1 MLKKQ
6 DILNSTDGGL
16 EVFRYYLQGNWQVGK
31 NFKNPLYDDKNAS
44 CNIYK
49 DKRSDTYKMKDFGD
63 ESFSGDCFFLVGYLH
78 GLDCRNASNFIEI
91 LKIINRDMSLGL
103 EEKTRVLKASSKRN
117 VSSVEPIENTEKT
130 NEIEN
135 GKNNENNEDISDT
148 ERAQTPYEFIS
159 KAFTEQ
165 ELAFWSKSGI
175 THSLLQKYEVVAMQR
190 FSSINKK
197 GKPYTLHSS
206 QSEPMFGYVSPNSIK
221 VYRPFSKIRF
231 LYGGNVTDY
240 CFGLEKLPLQGDV
253 LFITSGEKDVLSLV
267 SHGFS
272 AICFNSETTHI
283 RKETIKI
290 LKPRFRYIVLLFDA
304 DETGRKASQ
313 QQQERLKEF
322 GVLSLT
328 LPLSGSKKDKD
339 ISDYFQQGFSA
350 QDFRQLFR
358 QLIEND
364 FQSTLSLLKSCEIDW
379 KNPPPKQEVLI
390 SINAIPI
397 GVQSSLLG
405 ITGGEGT
412 GKSHFVSALLAG
424 TLTLSKITKIDTLG
438 TQVKPCPKGKVVLFF
453 DTEQSQDQLYQN
465 IEKLLKRAQHTVMPP
480 ELKAYC
486 LTQIPRKERWE
497 LIRKSLEFFSFQYKG
512 IHLVVIDG
520 IADLIGAV
528 NNEIESTEI
537 IEELYALAGMYQTCM
552 VCVLHLTPSGLK
564 IRGHLGSELQRK
576 ASAVLSIEKDNN
588 GTISVVRPLKVR
600 SGDLSKTPEILFQW
614 DETLGMHRYCG
625 ERKKSIENKD
635 KTMALATLIS
645 PLFKKKTS
653 WHFSDLCKEIQEIT
667 GVTQRT
673 AKIYIR
679 NLKEKEILI
688 HTAENPEVLEM
699 GKPLKTLLET

>member
-6 DILNSTDGGL
+6 DILNNTDGGL

-78 GLDCRNASNFIEI
+78 GLDCRNSSDFVDI
-91 LKIINRDMSLGL
+91 LKIINRDLDLRL
-103 EEKTRVLKASSKRN
+103 ENKNIAHRTISQQVTSFAENVEKTKNAEK
-117 VSSVEPIENTEKT
+117 TEKGQEMADT
-130 NEIEN
+130 KNEKI
-135 GKNNENNEDISDT
+135 
-148 ERAQTPYEFIS
+148 PYEFVI
-159 KAFTEQ
+159 KPFTEQ
-165 ELAFWSKSGI
+165 ELAFWARSGI
-175 THSLLQKYEVVAMQR
+175 AHSLLEKYEVVAMQR
-190 FSSINKK
+190 FSSVNKK
-197 GKPYTLHSS
+197 GKSYTLYSS

-304 DETGRKASQ
+304 DETGRKASH

-339 ISDYFQQGFSA
+339 ISDYFQQGFSV

-358 QLIEND
+358 QLIENE
-364 FQSTLSLLKSCEIDW
+364 FQSTFSLLKTCEIDW

-397 GVQSSLLG
+397 GIQSSLLG

-412 GKSHFVSALLAG
+412 GKSHFVGALLAG
-424 TLTLSKITKIDTLG
+424 ALPLSTATKIDTLG
-438 TQVKPCPKGKVVLFF
+438 TQIKPCPKGKVVLFF
-453 DTEQSQDQLYQN
+453 DTEQSQEQLYQN
-465 IEKLLKRAQHTVMPP
+465 IEKLLKRAKHTTMPP

-486 LTQIPRKERWE
+486 LTQVSRKERWE
-497 LIRKSLEFFSFQYKG
+497 LIRRSLEFFNFQYEG

-528 NNEIESTEI
+528 NNEIESIEI

-576 ASAVLSIEKDNN
+576 ASAVLSIEKDKNQA
-588 GTISVVRPLKVR
+588 ISVVRPLKVR
-600 SGDLSKTPEILFQW
+600 SGDLSKTSEILFQW

-667 GVTQRT
+667 GVTVRT
-673 AKIYIR
+673 AKTYIR

>member
-6 DILNSTDGGL
+6 DILNSTDEGL

-49 DKRSDTYKMKDFGD
+49 DKRSGTYKMKDFGN

-78 GLDCRNASNFIEI
+78 RLDCRNVSDFVEI
-91 LKIINRDMSLGL
+91 LKIINRDLNL
-103 EEKTRVLKASSKRN
+103 ELENKNITHRVIPQQVTSFVKDIGKTEKPEK
-117 VSSVEPIENTEKT
+117 IENEQKMADTKNEKIPYEIVIKPFTEK
-130 NEIEN
+130 
-135 GKNNENNEDISDT
+135 
-148 ERAQTPYEFIS
+148 
-159 KAFTEQ
+159 
-165 ELAFWSKSGI
+165 ELDFWAKSGI
-175 THSLLQKYEVVAMQR
+175 TPSFLDKYEVVSLR
-190 FSSINKK
+190 TFSSTNKK
-197 GKPYTLHSS
+197 GKPYTLHC
-206 QSEPMFGYVSPNSIK
+206 SEGEPIFGYVSPKSVK

-231 LYGGNVTDY
+231 LYGGAVTDY

-283 RKETIKI
+283 PKEIIRT
-290 LKPRFRYIVLLFDA
+290 LTSRFRYMVLLFDT
-304 DETGRKASQ
+304 DETGRKAAQ

-339 ISDYFQQGFSA
+339 ITDYFQKGYAA
-350 QDFRQLFR
+350 QDFRQLFS
-358 QLIEND
+358 QLIENE
-364 FQSTLSLLKSCEIDW
+364 FQTTLSLLKTCEIDW

-390 SINAIPI
+390 SIDTIPI
-397 GVQSSLLG
+397 GLQSSLLG

-412 GKSHFVSALLAG
+412 GKSHFVAALLAG
-424 TLTLSKITKIDTLG
+424 ALTPSTATKIDTLG
-438 TQVKPCPKGKVVLFF
+438 TQVKSCPKGKVVLFF

-465 IEKLLKRAQHTVMPP
+465 IDKMLKRAQLATMPD

-486 LTQIPRKERWE
+486 LTQVPRKERWE
-497 LIRKSLEFFSFQYKG
+497 LIRKSLEIFNFQYEG

-528 NNEIESTEI
+528 NNEIESIEI
-537 IEELYALAGMYQTCM
+537 IEELYALAGMYQTCV

-576 ASAVLSIEKDNN
+576 ASAVLSIEKDK
-588 GTISVVRPLKVR
+588 TQAISVVRPLKVR

-614 DETLGMHRYCG
+614 DDTLGMHRYCG
-625 ERKKSIENKD
+625 QRNNTSKQKD
-635 KTMALATLIS
+635 KTTALATLIS

-673 AKIYIR
+673 AKTYIR

-688 HTAENPEVLEM
+688 STAENPEVLEM